1 MNPLDNTTPED
12 AQQALADTAIVDSQ
26 VPVDNL
32 VMQDAENES
41 ELAQVEAQAAPGAD
55 RPSSVKAP
63 PTFEQQVAEEQK
75 KGKDQELLKAIIK
88 DIVNGKNLSEA
99 IKQHKEFTLYEYH
112 SLRIGEQT
120 GTLW

>member
-75 KGKDQELLKAIIK
+75 KLERITGKKPDYDEAQVALIERLDDEKKQTRKPILK
-88 DIVNGKNLSEA
+88 S
-99 IKQHKEFTLYEYH
+99 F
-112 SLRIGEQT
+112 
-120 GTLW
+120 